1 MNSKCSQ
8 FECNDCAEG
17 EYLIKKNTPTDYQ
30 NLDLTTQWEISID
43 IRLDDITSTWGSVFH
58 VTKSGSNYG
67 ALGNR
72 SPSFFIKPGTSQLHI
87 CYHLNNNPDSC
98 YEHATPFTLGQ
109 WYNIKVNQQKELVSD
124 EGDCVVH
131 IYRIFIDNVQ
141 VYSLTNFDAHEISD
155 ASISIGGGVNGGGQ
169 YPAIGRFRN
178 LQFNPD
184 MPNLA
189 VGLSPPVAARMNQHV
204 IAEDI
209 EVTPEYELSLD
220 ISVYRSD
227 PEKWANVIIMGAANW
242 GTLGTRIPAGKG
254 LIDMTT

>member
-1 MNSKCSQ
+1 M
-8 FECNDCAEG
+8 
-17 EYLIKKNTPTDYQ
+17 IKKNTPTEYE

-58 VTKSGSNYG
+58 VTKSGSNSG

-72 SPSFFIKPGTSQLHI
+72 SPSFFIKPGTSQLHM

-131 IYRIFIDNVQ
+131 IYKIFIDNVQ
-141 VYSLTNFDAHEISD
+141 VYSLPNFDAHEISD

-189 VGLSPPVAARMNQHV
+189 VGLSPPVAAQMNQHV

-242 GTLGTRIPAGKG
+242 GTLGTRIPAGKCVG
-254 LIDMTT
+254 DFMLLKSFECWSPTLL